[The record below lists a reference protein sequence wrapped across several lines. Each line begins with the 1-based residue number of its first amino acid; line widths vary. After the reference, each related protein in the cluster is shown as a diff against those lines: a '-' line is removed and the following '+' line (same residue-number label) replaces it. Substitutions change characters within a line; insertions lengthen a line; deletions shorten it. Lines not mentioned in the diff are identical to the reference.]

1 MVTQIHYGS
10 LRDANHYLAQQWGPD
25 VGGDIALGQ
34 VDVVDNLKPLLCE
47 FFDGRSKKQAPLVL
61 YCMNQLLFHTNLML
75 ERAFPRIHTGFP
87 WWQNDTPY
95 LIDDYLLHLAGS
107 STLSSSA
114 GAVCDGRKLLSE
126 ASRFEVFDRVIC
138 RAIGKL
144 VQDGQMS
151 LKGGQEAVKN
161 VMYRNQLRIFNL
173 KL

>member
-1 MVTQIHYGS
+1 
-10 LRDANHYLAQQWGPD
+10 
-25 VGGDIALGQ
+25 
-34 VDVVDNLKPLLCE
+34 
-47 FFDGRSKKQAPLVL
+47 
-61 YCMNQLLFHTNLML
+61 ML